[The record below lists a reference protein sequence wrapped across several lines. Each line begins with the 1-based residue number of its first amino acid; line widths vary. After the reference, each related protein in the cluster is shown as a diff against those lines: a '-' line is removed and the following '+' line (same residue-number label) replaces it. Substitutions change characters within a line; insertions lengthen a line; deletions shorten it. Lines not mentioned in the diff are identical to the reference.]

1 MKILFAAA
9 EVSPFSK
16 VGGLADVAS
25 ALPKALKRMGHDVR
39 VVTPLHLQPDGVP
52 PESQGEPWELRMT
65 WAGSEARPT
74 VRETTSGGVPVY
86 LLYHPSYFQRRAIY
100 GEPDDL
106 DRYLFFCQAALDL
119 LKAQDWQPDIL
130 HCHDW
135 HAAAL
140 AFGLRNRA
148 WGDPFY
154 HPTASVLTVHN
165 LRYRGPHDLVDMLCQ
180 AIFYANVVSTVSP
193 TYAQEILTPEY
204 GEGLHTLLGLR
215 RDRLFGILNGIDYE
229 EFNPATDH
237 YIPAQFDAST
247 PERKAFDKAALQERG
262 GLTLDPSVPLVGII
276 SRLTEQKGF
285 DLVQQVI
292 ESYLENGGM
301 QFFLLATGE
310 KRYEAFF
317 QDLPKRYPGRATV
330 LLAFDAALAQLIYAG
345 SDLFLMPS
353 KFEPCGLGQ
362 LISLRYGTIPI
373 VRRTGG
379 LADTIQDCSVDLSEG
394 NGFSFTDYNE
404 WALRDAIDRALSAY
418 QKRDAWQKL
427 VVRAMQQDFSWEASA
442 RKYVDMYQFALDNRW

>member
-1 MKILFAAA
+1 LKILFAAA

-25 ALPKALKRMGHDVR
+25 ALPKALKRLGHDVR
-39 VVTPLHLQPDGVP
+39 VMTPLHLQPGAA
-52 PESQGEPWELRMT
+52 SPWEVAKSIELPVT
-65 WAGSEARPT
+65 WAGQSVT
-74 VRETTSGGVPVY
+74 THLRETVSGGVPVF
-86 LLYHPSYFQRRAIY
+86 LLDHPVYFQRKSIY
-100 GEPDDL
+100 GEHDDL

-119 LKAQDWQPDIL
+119 PKALSWQPDIL

-148 WGDPFY
+148 WSDPFY

-180 AIFYANVVSTVSP
+180 AIFYADVVSTVSP

-204 GEGLHTLLGLR
+204 GEGLHPLTGLR

-229 EFNPATDH
+229 EFDPATDRQ
-237 YIPAQFDAST
+237 IPAQFDAST
-247 PERKAFDKAALQERG
+247 PEKKSFDKAALQERG
-262 GLTLDPSVPLVGII
+262 GLNLDPSVPVIGII

-292 ESYLENGGM
+292 ESYLESGSC
-301 QFFLLATGE
+301 QFVLLATGD
-310 KRYEAFF
+310 KKYEAFF
-317 QDLPKRYPGRATV
+317 QELPKRYPGRAAV
-330 LLAFDAALAQLIYAG
+330 FLAFDGALAQLIYAG

-379 LADTIQDCSVDLSEG
+379 LADTIQDCSPDLSTG
-394 NGFSFTDYNE
+394 NGFSFTDYAGG
-404 WALRDAIDRALSAY
+404 ALRGAIDRSLDAY
-418 QKRDAWQKL
+418 RQKDAWRRL
-427 VVRAMQQDFSWEASA
+427 VVRAMKQDFSWDASA
-442 RKYVDMYQFALDNRW
+442 RKYLEMYQSALDGRR